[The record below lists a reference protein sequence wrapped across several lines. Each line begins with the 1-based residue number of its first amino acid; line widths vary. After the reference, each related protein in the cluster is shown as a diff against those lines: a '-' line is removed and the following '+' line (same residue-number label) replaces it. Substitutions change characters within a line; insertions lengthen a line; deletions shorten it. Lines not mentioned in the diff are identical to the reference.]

1 MDDQELRRIK
11 AELVR
16 KRADA
21 QTGITQIITAQY
33 EKLQEVISSLDA
45 MGEWMTGVEEPL
57 GAVQTGAKE
66 LATTSAEKHDAFEA
80 KVRALERV
88 RHQQKI
94 LHFFL
99 DMDRKVAWLEHAA
112 GIERP
117 STTSGGGG
125 KTPRRQDS
133 HPSAGT
139 AITDLAKLEHVALLL
154 ALATAAV
161 QHGSKSFPF
170 IAALDV
176 RVRAVTAV
184 CQTSAR
190 ALLMPLLRDHDH
202 DRLAACARVYLHL
215 NAWSQLVVLV
225 VTAAVDP
232 LLTRRNDVPLPTVLD
247 ELWTRLETG
256 PVALAKILAPQVP
269 RDQALILSTHI
280 LLRVLEY
287 LSGTPS
293 IFSPAVPSTFHRN
306 YTATTTLLRRLVTA
320 LGLARVA
327 DAIPELAAF
336 LRKWPVEVYFQ
347 MLARQA
353 IRDVEPTITSAT
365 LLATMHHL
373 HAVHV
378 PGVAHRFFK
387 LACQLVLRYRA
398 AVAARTAGTT
408 TTTTTTG
415 TQALTD
421 LAELRATAT
430 ALAETPL
437 LATFPSPS
445 ARSAFLATCDFSE
458 VTAPLRAAVA
468 HDLRDATATVLHLTK
483 SIPSQFRSAGRGVP
497 TSASPF
503 VPLVFRSVVDVVNAH
518 ADAMAEH
525 EWRAVVD
532 EVVAATAARY
542 AETVRDMLATL
553 KQTEES
559 LKRLKLAKGRAA
571 AADGEVSDEAKI
583 RMQLW
588 LDAVALREEVRKVP
602 YVVEGRAEEVM
613 APTVAAI
620 EEHMPAP
627 PVSTGSSS

>member
-21 QTGITQIITAQY
+21 HAGITQIITAQY

-45 MGEWMTGVEEPL
+45 MGEWMAGVEEPL
-57 GAVQTGAKE
+57 GAVQSGAKE
-66 LATTSAEKHDAFEA
+66 LATTSAKKHAAFEA

-112 GIERP
+112 GIERS
-117 STTSGGGG
+117 STTSGGG

-133 HPSAGT
+133 HPSAST
-139 AITDLAKLEHVALLL
+139 AITDLAKLEHVVLLL
-154 ALATAAV
+154 AIATAAV
-161 QHGSKSFPF
+161 QHGSKHFPF
-170 IAALDV
+170 IAELDV

-190 ALLMPLLRDHDH
+190 ALLMPLMRDRDH

-247 ELWTRLETG
+247 ELWTQLESG
-256 PVALAKILAPQVP
+256 PVALAKVLAPHVP

-293 IFSPAVPSTFHRN
+293 VFSPAVPSTFHRN
-306 YTATTTLLRRLVTA
+306 YTATTKLLCRLVTA

-336 LRKWPVEVYFQ
+336 VRKWPVEVYFQ

-398 AVAARTAGTT
+398 AVGARNGAGTAI
-408 TTTTTTG
+408 TG

-421 LAELRATAT
+421 LAELRATAA

-437 LATFPSPS
+437 IAMFPSSS
-445 ARSAFLATCDFSE
+445 ARAAFLATCDFST
-458 VTAPLRAAVA
+458 VTAPLRSAVA

-497 TSASPF
+497 TTASPF

-518 ADAMAEH
+518 ADAMAES

-532 EVVAATAARY
+532 EVVDATAARY
-542 AETVRDMLATL
+542 AETVREMLATL

-559 LKRLKLAKGRAA
+559 LKRLKLAKGRA

-602 YVVEGRAEEVM
+602 YVKEGRAEEVL

-620 EEHMPAP
+620 EEHMPVP
-627 PVSTGSSS
+627 PTLSQTGPSSS